1 MKKLFKRHQPKFCC
15 ECGEKIERA
24 EWNLFTSRKYCED
37 CDGEFGSQD
46 RRRIG
51 FGAVGVL
58 LTGIFATALT
68 LNAVSPK
75 PPIVVQ
81 SKTANVSPNTNAA
94 NSPITNNAVAQI
106 PSQTHPAP
114 QSNSAQA
121 AKTLSANPNPVA
133 AAPPIIEQQVDGAY
147 YCGARTQKGTPCTR
161 RVRGGGRCWQHVGK
175 PPMLA
180 QEKLLIR

>member
-1 MKKLFKRHQPKFCC
+1 MKQLFNQYKPKFCC

-24 EWNLFTSRKYCED
+24 ESNLFTSRKYCED
-37 CDGEFGSQD
+37 CDHEFGSRD

-51 FGAVGVL
+51 FGAVAVL

-68 LNAVSPK
+68 MSSISTK
-75 PPIVVQ
+75 PTIIVQ
-81 SKTANVSPNTNAA
+81 SKTANVPPNTNVNASSA
-94 NSPITNNAVAQI
+94 IANNAVAQI
-106 PSQTHPAP
+106 SPQTSP
-114 QSNSAQA
+114 QSNSAPTP
-121 AKTLSANPNPVA
+121 KTLAANPTPVVV
-133 AAPPIIEQQVDGAY
+133 APPIVEQSVDGAY

-161 RVRGGGRCWQHVGK
+161 RVRGGGRCWQHTGK